1 MFRVPVLSLFVTLAA
16 PSAFLCPLCLT
27 NTAFCGILFI
37 TDCMLEISNVEA
49 RSAGTTNSA
58 GFASLRGDVDEILEW

>member
-1 MFRVPVLSLFVTLAA
+1 M
-16 PSAFLCPLCLT
+16 
-27 NTAFCGILFI
+27 
-37 TDCMLEISNVEA
+37 DCILEISNVEA